1 MCRTSFQKMVE
12 GCGVFMDKLTKGTWI
27 VNTIKHLSEIKQNT
41 TELTYYEATEQAGK
55 AGAFLGRLIADKQE
69 IVPYEKARIFAR
81 QSSITSGELI
91 TYLNYLR
98 QAEKIDFIVDDMGKP
113 KEIEVYCFSGKEALE
128 TVSTI
133 YDKLEPQEEEQ
144 ASLLGLNHTFE
155 LPRVPDEL
163 KEYLTQNGISEEC
176 AVTTIELQQTFGLVK
191 TSGEGS
197 DQVLYNEYSF
207 NGDPQ
212 RVVKALS
219 ALDNEER
226 DMVMEVLRL
235 VSETPGFLIED
246 IPSTIKPHIV
256 EMMEGVGLLDG
267 ITVQSSIG
275 SATFLTTP
283 QLRGQGVGSFSLS
296 EDVFHKAKI
305 LLSCLRFGQTK
316 SSFGRGRI
324 STLEKMLNIVNKL
337 LRGEWVGPATA
348 IGEDYALLEMD
359 GVIQTSPAEPYGFYM
374 KLRQREVGELV
385 RQMIT
390 YNKVALEAES
400 NIGDLLKEQPSSCVI
415 PETRKSQ
422 IIAKST
428 APVEA
433 LRNKMLTTLRTGGV
447 YR

>member
-1 MCRTSFQKMVE
+1 
-12 GCGVFMDKLTKGTWI
+12 MDKLTKGTWI
-27 VNTIKHLSEIKQNT
+27 VNTIKHLAEIKQNT
-41 TELTYYEATEQAGK
+41 TELTYFEATEQAGK
-55 AGAFLGRLIADKQE
+55 AGALLGRLVADKQE
-69 IVPYEKARIFAR
+69 IVPYQHARIFAR
-81 QSSITSGELI
+81 QSSISGGELT
-91 TYLNYLR
+91 TYLDYLR
-98 QAEKIDFIVDDMGKP
+98 QAGKVDYIVDEMGKP
-113 KEIEVYCFSGKEALE
+113 KEIEIYCFSGKEALE

-133 YDKLEPQEEEQ
+133 YDKLEPQVEEQ
-144 ASLLGLNHTFE
+144 ASLIGLNHTFE

-163 KEYLTQNGISEEC
+163 KEYLTKNGVSEES
-176 AVTTIELQQTFGLVK
+176 AATTIELQKTFGLVK
-191 TSGEGS
+191 ASGEGS

-212 RVVKALS
+212 RVAKALS
-219 ALDNEER
+219 ALDSDER
-226 DMVMEVLRL
+226 DMVMEVQRL

-267 ITVQSSIG
+267 VTVESAIG
-275 SATFLTTP
+275 AATFLTTP

-324 STLEKMLNIVNKL
+324 STIEKMLNIVNKL

-359 GVIQTSPAEPYGFYM
+359 GVIQTTPAEPYGFYM

-400 NIGDLLKEQPSSCVI
+400 NIGDLLKEQPSRCVI
-415 PETRKSQ
+415 PETRKNQ

-433 LRNKMLTTLRTGGV
+433 LRSKMLSTLRTGGV